1 MGLMRRAREFMKKD
15 KKKSEKVTKNGNDE
29 NKPKIVKEKPQEI
42 EKVVQDEVTEPE
54 PPVQVQGELVEPI
67 VTEVD
72 VAKVQYEVEAEDVE
86 EEEEEDDSD
95 DEFDGISDEDEDD
108 TDGLLIPLENGWVCE
123 KRLSDPKSNAYS
135 THFWSPDGH
144 RHSSLSAIKSY
155 GTKKKLKLNLVIF
168 ERALKNNPH
177 K

>member
-1 MGLMRRAREFMKKD
+1 MGKKD
-15 KKKSEKVTKNGNDE
+15 KKKSDKITKNGNDE

-42 EKVVQDEVTEPE
+42 EKVVQDEGTEPE
-54 PPVQVQGELVEPI
+54 PPVQVHGELVEPI

-72 VAKVQYEVEAEDVE
+72 VPIVVKIPKVAKVQYEVEAEDVE